1 MLLTENSNQWTG
13 VHSGR
18 QTTGNVPFPT
28 EVQHNR
34 DLKKKKWCHSAY
46 LTHIRSEVLTTVP
59 SLPPDVPQAALDIQP
74 RDKETLPETK

>member
-34 DLKKKKWCHSAY
+34 DPKKK
-46 LTHIRSEVLTTVP
+46 EM
-59 SLPPDVPQAALDIQP
+59 VPQ
-74 RDKETLPETK
+74 RLPYTHQE